1 MPEHLTYFSALNR
14 DSEGFRRAL
23 FALYLAESADAPP
36 EKLAGLRAE
45 ATATL
50 HLLRK
55 TLDTIE
61 REHGLRE
68 EPQ

>member
-36 EKLAGLRAE
+36 EKLADLR
-45 ATATL
+45 T
-50 HLLRK
+50 
-55 TLDTIE
+55 
-61 REHGLRE
+61 
-68 EPQ
+68 